1 MDILLSALLPASG
14 VSYTIK
20 HELTHDFSLAGNSL
34 FPVTLNLAYNLR
46 VVALN
51 LPYAETLQLQSR
63 FLLLLC
69 NCNFAVMS
77 YNVNIWYTGGLI

>member
-14 VSYTIK
+14 VSYAIK

-46 VVALN
+46 VVVLN

-63 FLLLLC
+63 FFFFVVATL
-69 NCNFAVMS
+69 
-77 YNVNIWYTGGLI
+77 